1 MNVESDLVSVNP
13 THSNWYSGISLLL
26 LEHVKMPH
34 ASLQSW
40 TPNSSCSSSSVLS
53 ALRCQPRCKLL
64 QTSCSA
70 LLLSVRLLG
79 SLPSAVLSI
88 HILKKHLPFLSHLL
102 PLLSLLPFAH
112 ILALFCLPFS
122 RCHWHLATTVRDTS
136 NVSNALS
143 HSYFWRVVL
152 I

>member
-1 MNVESDLVSVNP
+1 MNVKSDLVSVNP

-26 LEHVKMPH
+26 LEYVKMPH

-40 TPNSSCSSSSVLS
+40 TPDSSCSCSSVLS
-53 ALRCQPRCKLL
+53 ALCCQPRCKLL
-64 QTSCSA
+64 RTSCSA

-79 SLPSAVLSI
+79 SLPSVVLSV
-88 HILKKHLPFLSHLL
+88 HLLKKHLPFLSHML
-102 PLLSLLPFAH
+102 PLLSLLPFGH

-122 RCHWHLATTVRDTS
+122 HCHWHLATTVRYT
-136 NVSNALS
+136 SNALS
-143 HSYFWRVVL
+143 HSYFRRVVL

>member
-1 MNVESDLVSVNP
+1 MNVKSDLVSVNP

-26 LEHVKMPH
+26 LEYVKMPH

-40 TPNSSCSSSSVLS
+40 TPDSSCSCSSVLS
-53 ALRCQPRCKLL
+53 ALCCQPRCKLL
-64 QTSCSA
+64 RTSCSA

-79 SLPSAVLSI
+79 SLPSAVLSV

-102 PLLSLLPFAH
+102 PLLSLLLFGR
-112 ILALFCLPFS
+112 ISALFCLPFS
-122 RCHWHLATTVRDTS
+122 HCHWHLATTVRYT
-136 NVSNALS
+136 SNALS

>member
-1 MNVESDLVSVNP
+1 MNVKSDLVSVNP

-26 LEHVKMPH
+26 LEYVKMPH

-40 TPNSSCSSSSVLS
+40 TPDSSCSCSSVLS
-53 ALRCQPRCKLL
+53 ALCCQPRCKLL
-64 QTSCSA
+64 RTSCSA

-79 SLPSAVLSI
+79 SLPSAVLSV

-102 PLLSLLPFAH
+102 PLLSLLPFGR
-112 ILALFCLPFS
+112 ISALFCLPFS
-122 RCHWHLATTVRDTS
+122 HCHWHLATTVRYT
-136 NVSNALS
+136 SNALS
-143 HSYFWRVVL
+143 HSYFRRVVL

>member
-1 MNVESDLVSVNP
+1 MNVKSDLVSVNP

-26 LEHVKMPH
+26 LEYVKMPH

-40 TPNSSCSSSSVLS
+40 TPDSSCSCSSVLS
-53 ALRCQPRCKLL
+53 ALCCQPRCKLL
-64 QTSCSA
+64 RTSCSA

-79 SLPSAVLSI
+79 SLPSAVLSV

-102 PLLSLLPFAH
+102 PLLSLLPFGR
-112 ILALFCLPFS
+112 ISALFCLPFS
-122 RCHWHLATTVRDTS
+122 HCHWHLATTVRYT
-136 NVSNALS
+136 SNALS

>member
-1 MNVESDLVSVNP
+1 MNVKSDLVSVNP

-26 LEHVKMPH
+26 LEYVKMPH

-40 TPNSSCSSSSVLS
+40 TPDSSCSCSSVLS
-53 ALRCQPRCKLL
+53 ALCCQPRCKLL
-64 QTSCSA
+64 RTSCSA

-79 SLPSAVLSI
+79 SLPSVVLSV
-88 HILKKHLPFLSHLL
+88 HLLKKHLPFLSHML
-102 PLLSLLPFAH
+102 PLLSLLPFGH

-122 RCHWHLATTVRDTS
+122 HCHWHLATTVRYT
-136 NVSNALS
+136 SNALS